1 MIRITIRVILAL
13 HLTPSVEMGIVT
25 SLEEL
30 SDKIDII
37 RGLVKNEI
45 NEAYIGQDEYIV
57 IYNPEERSFR
67 Q

>member
-1 MIRITIRVILAL
+1 VILAL
-13 HLTPSVEMGIVT
+13 HLTPSVEMGIVA